1 VSASADD
8 NEHAF
13 AGRRCRAGRG
23 GWCGDKD
30 GGVSPSLTQYPVRV
44 RVRVRGMSARLP
56 RSGEPAMLPAW
67 VCGRC
72 VARGSRHG
80 GVGGGG
86 GGEGFDDVA
95 PRAAPA
101 PVLEC
106 RAGSGTTLRCGLRWT
121 GGMRVGEESTSWRD
135 QVRPARGGDSVHTTP
150 SHVPV
155 SHVAGFNPEC
165 KCRYV
170 PPVVLSPR
178 YNFLSSNTSDS
189 SEWLVLV
196 AGPDSDSLLLGHCFS
211 DIHRAKV
218 HAVLHEVRARCVLSR

>member
-1 VSASADD
+1 MLSTVPYHRTVACTGPTPAVLAARD
-8 NEHAF
+8 H
-13 AGRRCRAGRG
+13 
-23 GWCGDKD
+23 
-30 GGVSPSLTQYPVRV
+30 SL
-44 RVRVRGMSARLP
+44 RLIP
-56 RSGEPAMLPAW
+56 HLRHLPFRDLLDWQCSLRSLALP
-67 VCGRC
+67 
-72 VARGSRHG
+72 
-80 GVGGGG
+80 
-86 GGEGFDDVA
+86 
-95 PRAAPA
+95 
-101 PVLEC
+101 EC
-106 RAGSGTTLRCGLRWT
+106 S
-121 GGMRVGEESTSWRD
+121 RVG
-135 QVRPARGGDSVHTTP
+135 ARGGDSVHTTP